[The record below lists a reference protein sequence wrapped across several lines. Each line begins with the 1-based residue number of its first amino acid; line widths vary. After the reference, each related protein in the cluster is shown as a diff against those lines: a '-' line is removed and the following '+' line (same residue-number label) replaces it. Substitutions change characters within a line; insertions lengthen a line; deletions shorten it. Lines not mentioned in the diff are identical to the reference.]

1 MVLCAIV
8 DCGRKLEKG
17 KHFSN
22 SCHYYS
28 SRRSNGRAHEKE
40 KNAMDFCISRDDLT
54 ELKLQNERVCNPY
67 FVSGKPAQSW
77 DTFNFDWVPIFL
89 FLGIRRM
96 DPNIN
101 SDPTAF
107 NLTR

>member
-1 MVLCAIV
+1 MTLARIKPAIV

-22 SCHYYS
+22 SCHYYLS
-28 SRRSNGRAHEKE
+28 TRRNGRAHEKE

-77 DTFNFDWVPIFL
+77 DTFNFDWVPTLIFGHMKNGPDYQ
-89 FLGIRRM
+89 LGP
-96 DPNIN
+96 D
-101 SDPTAF
+101 SV
-107 NLTR
+107 